1 MNTNKQKIACLDKI
15 LSTFEDQFIKQLS
28 KTKAELPKWVAYEE
42 RVFIQKEAVFYGIM

>member
-28 KTKAELPKWVAYEE
+28 KTKAELPKWVAYEKS
-42 RVFIQKEAVFYGIM
+42 VCSYKKKQFFMG